1 MSVSRL
7 VYGPTGLATL
17 WHALVVPPLQRQQR
31 TVVEPVGSQGINRR
45 NGDGWEERG
54 RWNTTSSSLSS
65 SIQTFKRRFF
75 FFSLS
80 QHNHL
85 FNIAGMNL
93 KNSNDIEKNST
104 TRRAWTSVG
113 GKESQVVT
121 QSSRI
126 KFSFIIEELT
136 PGRFAFTQ
144 ALGLDNRTPNQSWSK
159 SLHSNLQGGSSPAM
173 WLLSLFSLPQPLFF
187 YCLKA

>member
-1 MSVSRL
+1 MSVSWL
-7 VYGPTGLATL
+7 
-17 WHALVVPPLQRQQR
+17 LQPNWSGNIVACVGGAASAAVAADCGGTCWFTRDKQKELGWVGGKRKIKHDFLFSQQQHPDFQAA
-31 TVVEPVGSQGINRR
+31 VLFFL
-45 NGDGWEERG
+45 
-54 RWNTTSSSLSS
+54 SLST
-65 SIQTFKRRFF
+65 IICLI
-75 FFSLS
+75 SLGWIWKT
-80 QHNHL
+80 QM
-85 FNIAGMNL
+85 IL
-93 KNSNDIEKNST
+93 KKTAQLAVLKS
-104 TRRAWTSVG
+104 TSVG

-121 QSSRI
+121 QSSQI